1 MREMWSW
8 LKDEHN
14 RGALQLLGGGLAA
27 VVLAGWALFVFF
39 YQSESPAAL
48 VPSEPAVSQE
58 PQVVDYEPLVV
69 EIVVKVREVKT
80 RLTPK
85 VEQYHTGQGGSY
97 SNWLTVN
104 STDGWR
110 IVKGSAA
117 PVVDQRNATGGGT
130 QFTRIDVEE
139 TESAV
144 KVRAYAQPTS
154 RHHGVTIV
162 GHATFR
168 EERTIETRAA
178 LDKGEKSTTIAF
190 PKNAASVEIITK
202 YPDGSTHTFRASGND
217 KFVQVDL
224 DKSAG
229 KVTISE
235 R

>member
-27 VVLAGWALFVFF
+27 VVLASWVLFVFF
-39 YQSESPAAL
+39 YQPQSPATLVSSES
-48 VPSEPAVSQE
+48 AVSPE
-58 PQVVDYEPLVV
+58 SQVVDYEPFVV
-69 EIVVKVREVKT
+69 EIVVKVREIKT
-80 RLTPK
+80 RATPK

-104 STDGWR
+104 ITDGWR

-117 PVVDQRNATGGGT
+117 SVVDQRNATGGGT

-162 GHATFR
+162 GHATFK
-168 EERTIETRAA
+168 EERTVETRAF
-178 LDKGEKSTTIAF
+178 LEKGEKATTITF
-190 PKNAASVEIITK
+190 QKNAASAEIITQ
-202 YPDGSTHTFRASGND
+202 YPDGSTRTFKASGND
-217 KFVQVDL
+217 KFVHVDL

-229 KVTISE
+229 KVTISLK
-235 R
+235 